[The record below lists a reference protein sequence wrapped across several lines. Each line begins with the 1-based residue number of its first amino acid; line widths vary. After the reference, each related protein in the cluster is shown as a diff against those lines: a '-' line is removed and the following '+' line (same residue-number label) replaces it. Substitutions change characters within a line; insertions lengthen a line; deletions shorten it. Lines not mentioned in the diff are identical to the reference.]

1 MVKVILM
8 ETVESLGI
16 IGKEINVADGYAR
29 NYLLPRKKA
38 VLATPQN
45 RNLIEQARA
54 KLELQQAKERET
66 AEEMAKRLEGVICR
80 IESKV
85 SEEDRLYGSV
95 SIREIAEALAGQG
108 IEVEKRM
115 ILLEEPIKALGAYQI
130 PIRVYKDV
138 KPVITVEV
146 VPA

>member
-16 IGKEINVADGYAR
+16 IGKEVNVADGYAR

-66 AEEMAKRLEGVICR
+66 AEEMAKRIEGVTCR

-95 SIREIAEALAGQG
+95 SVREIAEALARQG

-130 PIRVYKDV
+130 PIRVYKGV

>member
-16 IGKEINVADGYAR
+16 IGKEVNVADGYAR
-29 NYLLPRKKA
+29 NYLIPRKKA

-54 KLELQQAKERET
+54 KLELQQARERET

-115 ILLEEPIKALGAYQI
+115 ILLEEPIKALGVYQI

>member
-16 IGKEINVADGYAR
+16 IGKEVNVADGYAR

-66 AEEMAKRLEGVICR
+66 AEEMARRIEGVTCR

-95 SIREIAEALAGQG
+95 SAREIAEALARQG

>member
-16 IGKEINVADGYAR
+16 IGKEVNVADGYAR

-54 KLELQQAKERET
+54 KLELQQARERET
-66 AEEMAKRLEGVICR
+66 AEEMARRLEGVTCR

-95 SIREIAEALAGQG
+95 SVREIAEALAGQG

-115 ILLEEPIKALGAYQI
+115 ILLEEPIKALGTYQI
-130 PIRVYKDV
+130 PIRVYKGV
-138 KPVITVEV
+138 KPVITIEV

>member
-16 IGKEINVADGYAR
+16 IGKEVNVADGYAR

-54 KLELQQAKERET
+54 KLELQQARERET
-66 AEEMAKRLEGVICR
+66 AEEMAKRLEGVICK

-95 SIREIAEALAGQG
+95 SVREIAEALAGQG

-115 ILLEEPIKALGAYQI
+115 ILLEEPIKALGTYQI
-130 PIRVYKDV
+130 PIRVYKGV
-138 KPVITVEV
+138 KPVITIEV

>member
-1 MVKVILM
+1 M

-16 IGKEINVADGYAR
+16 IGKEVNVADGYAR

-66 AEEMAKRLEGVICR
+66 AEEMARRIEGVTCR

-95 SIREIAEALAGQG
+95 SAREIAEALARQG

>member
-1 MVKVILM
+1 MVKIILM

-16 IGKEINVADGYAR
+16 IGNEINVADGYAR
-29 NYLLPRKKA
+29 NYLIPRKKA

-54 KLELQQAKERET
+54 KLELQQARERET

-115 ILLEEPIKALGAYQI
+115 ILLEEPIKALGVYQI

>member
-16 IGKEINVADGYAR
+16 IGKEVNVADGYAR

-66 AEEMAKRLEGVICR
+66 AEEMAKRLEGVTCR

-95 SIREIAEALAGQG
+95 SVREIAEALARQG

-130 PIRVYKDV
+130 PIRVYKGV

>member
-54 KLELQQAKERET
+54 KLELQQARERET

>member
-16 IGKEINVADGYAR
+16 IGKEVNVADGYAR

-66 AEEMAKRLEGVICR
+66 AEEMAKRIEGVTCR

-95 SIREIAEALAGQG
+95 SVREIAEALARQG

-115 ILLEEPIKALGAYQI
+115 ILLEEPIKALGRLPDSHSRLQGRTNRSL
-130 PIRVYKDV
+130 PLR
-138 KPVITVEV
+138 
-146 VPA
+146 

>member
-1 MVKVILM
+1 M

-16 IGKEINVADGYAR
+16 IGKEVNVADGYAR

-66 AEEMAKRLEGVICR
+66 AEEMAKRLEGVTCR

-95 SIREIAEALAGQG
+95 SVREIAEALARQG

-130 PIRVYKDV
+130 PIRVYKGV